1 MIPIETEGVL
11 SQVQHGL
18 IVSCQALPGEPLHG
32 ADTMVKM
39 ARAAQQG
46 GAVAIRA
53 NGAADVHAMKQTL
66 SLPVIGLVKRDYDD
80 SDIYITPT
88 LREMEELVEAGADI
102 IALDATL
109 RPRPGGCKLK
119 QLIDY
124 AHEHGVTS
132 MADISTLEEALHAA
146 SLGIGCVSTT
156 LSGYTPYSTQID
168 GPDLELVR
176 RASELL
182 PVPLI
187 AEGKIHAPEQV
198 EEAFRLGAYAVV
210 VGSAIT
216 RPQLITQRFADAAR
230 KAVNSI
236 YGDERQN

>member
-1 MIPIETEGVL
+1 VIPIETEGVL

-32 ADTMVKM
+32 ADSMVKM

-53 NGAADVHAMKQTL
+53 NGAADVRAMKQTL

-88 LREMEELVEAGADI
+88 LREIEELVEAGADI

-146 SLGIGCVSTT
+146 SLGIGSVSTT
-156 LSGYTPYSTQID
+156 LSGYTPYSTHID

>member
-1 MIPIETEGVL
+1 MEGVL
-11 SQVQHGL
+11 SKVQHGL

-32 ADTMVKM
+32 ADSMVKM
-39 ARAAQQG
+39 ARAAHQG

-53 NGAADVHAMKQTL
+53 NGAADVRAIKQAL
-66 SLPVIGLVKRDYDD
+66 PLPVIGLIKRDYDG

-88 LREMEELVEAGADI
+88 LREMEELVAAGADI
-102 IALDATL
+102 IAFDATP
-109 RPRPGGCKLK
+109 RSRPGGCKLK
-119 QLIDY
+119 QLIAY
-124 AHEHGVTS
+124 AHKHGVAS

-146 SLGIGCVSTT
+146 SLGVSCVSTT
-156 LSGYTPYSTQID
+156 LSGYTPYSAQIE

-176 RASELL
+176 RAAELV

-187 AEGKIHAPEQV
+187 AEGKIHDPAQM
-198 EEAFRLGAYAVV
+198 EEAFRLGAHAVV

-230 KAVNSI
+230 KAVKCI
-236 YGDERQN
+236 YGYERPN

>member
-1 MIPIETEGVL
+1 MGMEGVL
-11 SQVQHGL
+11 SKVQHGL

-32 ADTMVKM
+32 ADSMVKM
-39 ARAAQQG
+39 ALAAQQG

-53 NGAADVHAMKQTL
+53 NGASDVRAIKQAI
-66 SLPVIGLVKRDYDD
+66 SLPVIGLIKRDYDD

-109 RPRPGGCKLK
+109 RPRPAGCKLK
-119 QLIDY
+119 RLIDY
-124 AHEHGVTS
+124 AHEQGVTS

-146 SLGIGCVSTT
+146 SLGADCVSTT
-156 LSGYTPYSTQID
+156 LSGYTPYSAQIE

-176 RASELL
+176 RASELV

-187 AEGKIHAPEQV
+187 AEGKIYDPAQV
-198 EEAFRLGAYAVV
+198 EEAFRMGAHAVV

-230 KAVNSI
+230 KAVNCI
-236 YGDERQN
+236 YGDERPN